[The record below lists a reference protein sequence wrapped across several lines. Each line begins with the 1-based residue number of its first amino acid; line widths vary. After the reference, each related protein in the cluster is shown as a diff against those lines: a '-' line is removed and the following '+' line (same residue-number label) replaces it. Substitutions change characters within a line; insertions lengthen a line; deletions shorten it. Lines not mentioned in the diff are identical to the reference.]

1 LAYLDL
7 IIIAYLIITPIIGLS
22 RGVSTELSSLI
33 KLAITIIAI
42 FFLSSLLVDIFAIPL
57 INKPYLLLSLCVS
70 SYVLIAFF
78 GNIILIPLNLLLQ
91 TVIPNLLSKLLGFSL
106 ATIKAFLLIAA
117 FIIFIL
123 KFSESASP
131 SWLNDSK
138 TAEIIHS
145 NKTTATTFISYYDK
159 ITKNIFKISTDNKKL
174 EQQNSTKEKPQE
186 KKNYLIENI
195 DEAKKLIKFY
205 QILNQ
210 DEEVDPDLN
219 LKLDADNSETE
230 QLEDELD
237 LDSLIDSLE

>member
-1 LAYLDL
+1 MAYLDL

-22 RGVSTELSSLI
+22 RGASTELSSLI
-33 KLAITIIAI
+33 KLTITIIAI
-42 FFLSSLLVDIFAIPL
+42 FLLSSLLVDIFAIPL

-106 ATIKAFLLIAA
+106 ATIKAFLLVAA

-131 SWLNDSK
+131 SWLTDSK

-159 ITKNIFKISTDNKKL
+159 ITENIFKISTDNKKS
-174 EQQNSTKEKPQE
+174 EQQDSTKEKLQE
-186 KKNYLIENI
+186 KKNYLIDNI

-219 LKLDADNSETE
+219 HKLDADNSETE

-237 LDSLIDSLE
+237 LDSLIDRLE